1 MHERLY
7 GPCDRV
13 SQSSE
18 VCALWEGVRSRAG
31 LRGAR
36 GSSLVAALVAIA
48 RQAPCWHAAQPASFG
63 PGVPS
68 YRSPSPH
75 HLGRAFQ
82 VTGPGAGTGT
92 GTGTGTGAANTSRG
106 YGYGAWLVAR
116 ALDV

>member
-68 YRSPSPH
+68 YRCGEH
-75 HLGRAFQ
+75 QQGVRLRGVA
-82 VTGPGAGTGT
+82 GGAC
-92 GTGTGTGAANTSRG
+92 S
-106 YGYGAWLVAR
+106 
-116 ALDV
+116 